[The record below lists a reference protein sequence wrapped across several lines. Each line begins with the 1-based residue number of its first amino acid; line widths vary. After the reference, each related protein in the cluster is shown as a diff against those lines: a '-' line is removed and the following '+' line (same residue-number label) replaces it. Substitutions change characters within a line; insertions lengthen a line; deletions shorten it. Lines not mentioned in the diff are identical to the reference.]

1 MPNTATYD
9 FTGQVVLITGGGSGI
24 GLQVASDFVDAGAH
38 VVIAGRDRARL
49 EAARERLGAAATA
62 VATDVGDSDAVNAL
76 VEAVIRD
83 RGGIDIV
90 VSNAASFI
98 PGDVTVVERADW
110 DQSVRTNLDGFF
122 YLAKAV
128 LPHLAASGGSFIAT
142 SSVSG
147 LRADWGM
154 PVYNAAKGAV
164 SLFVQ
169 ALALDWGPRG
179 VRVNAVAPSLTSTEP
194 VAAITGDPTLRSQ
207 AEARV
212 ALGRIAETGD
222 ISPVVLFL
230 ASDAARY
237 VNGVILPVD
246 GGTSASNGQ
255 TRWAVAD

>member
-1 MPNTATYD
+1 MPNSATFD

-24 GLQVASDFVDAGAH
+24 GLQTARDFVDAGAR
-38 VVIAGRDRARL
+38 VVIAGRTLSRL
-49 EAARERLGAAATA
+49 EAAREQLGGAVTA
-62 VATDVGDSDAVNAL
+62 VATDVGDAAEVNAL
-76 VEAVIRD
+76 VEAVLRD
-83 RGGIDIV
+83 HGRLDVV
-90 VSNAASFI
+90 VSNAASFV
-98 PGDVTVVERADW
+98 PGDVTAVETADW
-110 DQSVRTNLDGFF
+110 DLSVRTNMNGFF

-147 LRADWGM
+147 MRADWGM

-169 ALALDWGPRG
+169 ALALDWGAKG

-194 VAAITGDPTLRSQ
+194 VAPITGNPALRTQ

-212 ALGRIAETGD
+212 ALGRIAETED

-255 TRWAVAD
+255 ARWAAA

>member
-1 MPNTATYD
+1 
-9 FTGQVVLITGGGSGI
+9 VVLVTGGGSGI
-24 GLQVASDFVDAGAH
+24 GLQVARDFVDAGAH
-38 VVIAGRDRARL
+38 VVIAGRTPSRL
-49 EAARERLGAAATA
+49 EAARRQLGPGATA
-62 VATDVGDSDAVNAL
+62 VTTDVGDPAEVNAL
-76 VEAVIRD
+76 VDGIIRD
-83 RGGIDIV
+83 HGHLDVV

-98 PGDVTVVERADW
+98 PGDITAVGTADW
-110 DQSVRTNLDGFF
+110 DQSVRTNLNGFF

-128 LPHLAASGGSFIAT
+128 LPHLATSGGSFVAT
-142 SSVSG
+142 GSVSG
-147 LRADWGM
+147 MRADWGM

-169 ALALDWGPRG
+169 ALALDWGAKG

-194 VAAITGDPTLRSQ
+194 VAAITGDPALRSQ

-212 ALGRIAETGD
+212 ALGRIAETAD

-255 TRWAVAD
+255 ARWAA

>member
-1 MPNTATYD
+1 MPSTATYD
-9 FTGQVVLITGGGSGI
+9 FTGQVVLVTGGSSGI
-24 GLQVASDFVDAGAH
+24 GLQVARDFVDAGAH
-38 VVIAGRDRARL
+38 VVIAGRTASRL
-49 EAARERLGAAATA
+49 EAAREQLGAGVTA
-62 VATDVGDSDAVNAL
+62 VTTDVGDAAGVNAL
-76 VEAVIRD
+76 VDGVIRD
-83 RGGIDIV
+83 RGHLDV
-90 VSNAASFI
+90 VISNAASFI
-98 PGDVTVVERADW
+98 PGDVTAVEPADW
-110 DQSVRTNLDGFF
+110 DQSVRTNLNGFF

-147 LRADWGM
+147 MRADWGM

-169 ALALDWGPRG
+169 ALALDWGAKG

-194 VAAITGDPTLRSQ
+194 VAAITGNPALRSQ

-255 TRWAVAD
+255 ARWAAA